1 MLRVNTSLGKI
12 KTRVSWDSVR
22 CKKILKVSNKFPPDV
37 VLTAYAKVQ
46 DPVKGVNDV
55 GLKASK

>member
-1 MLRVNTSLGKI
+1 MGKI